1 MLELVEKIKNKI
13 PDLNI
18 FVQDINYEVKIKNK
32 KDFRKERII
41 YFSKKNN
48 LVSLIKINALNFLL
62 ILPWYNIK
70 KISTL

>member
-41 YFSKKNN
+41 YFSQKNN
-48 LVSLIKINALNFLL
+48 LVSLIKINPLNFLL

-70 KISTL
+70 KNLTL